1 MGWMVPAAKNGAKL
15 AAKYGPQAKIA
26 WDNAGKPAAAAAAT
40 KAQAQLQ
47 RRKAFAKAA
56 TVVDGSV
63 LKLQHQGEPTWVVLT
78 AGDPVEAFPPVDVA
92 LSSLLSGADLSKAV
106 SSADFEAKRVA
117 ARLERARR
125 RVGRESSDGSS

>member
-26 WDNAGKPAAAAAAT
+26 WDTAGKPAAAAAAA

-63 LKLQHQGEPTWVVLT
+63 LRVLHAGEPVWVVLT
-78 AGDPVEAFPPVDVA
+78 GAEPVEAFPSVDVSVA
-92 LSSLLSGADLSKAV
+92 VLMRGADVSKAIT
-106 SSADFEAKRVA
+106 SEQFEARRVA
-117 ARLERARR
+117 ARVERARR
-125 RVGRESSDGSS
+125 RLQQ

>member
-26 WDNAGKPAAAAAAT
+26 WDNAGKPAAAAAAA

-47 RRKAFAKAA
+47 RRKAFAKAS

-63 LKLQHQGEPTWVVLT
+63 LRVLHAGEPVWVVLART
-78 AGDPVEAFPPVDVA
+78 EPVEAFPSVDVA
-92 LSSLLSGADLSKAV
+92 LTTLIADADRSKAV
-106 SSADFEAKRVA
+106 TSEQFEAKRVA
-117 ARLERARR
+117 ARVERARR
-125 RVGRESSDGSS
+125 RLQQ